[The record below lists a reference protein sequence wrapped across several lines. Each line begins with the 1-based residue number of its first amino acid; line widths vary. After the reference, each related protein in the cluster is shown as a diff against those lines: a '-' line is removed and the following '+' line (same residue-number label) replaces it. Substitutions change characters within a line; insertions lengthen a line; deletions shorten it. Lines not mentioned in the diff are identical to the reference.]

1 VTVTARQFRKEQ
13 LHSGK
18 AVRTGVTR
26 RGFDTQRNTDDEA
39 EAATGCN
46 ELEGATHDEL
56 PSSLRRRRG
65 GYGAAS
71 QKKGGEAKAKV
82 RTDLD

>member
-1 VTVTARQFRKEQ
+1 VTVTARQVRNEQ
-13 LHSGK
+13 LRSGK

-26 RGFDTQRNTDDEA
+26 RRFDTQRNTDVEA
-39 EAATGCN
+39 EAATGCD
-46 ELEGATHDEL
+46 ELEGATHGEL

-65 GYGAAS
+65 GCGAAS

>member
-1 VTVTARQFRKEQ
+1 VTVTARQVRKEE
-13 LHSGK
+13 LRSGK
-18 AVRTGVTR
+18 AVRTGVTWH
-26 RGFDTQRNTDDEA
+26 GFDTQRNTDDEA
-39 EAATGCN
+39 EAATGCK
-46 ELEGATHDEL
+46 ELEGATHGEL